1 MRKLIIHLHLV
12 ALACLVAPVVFAGP
26 ALAQSPYQWSLDSF
40 SFPADT
46 CGDPIRA
53 HDANSRGVDLFENH
67 EKWRQCQKR
76 LQEDDRR
83 ALRMLITMKL
93 GGQWQTIGDN
103 FAWAV
108 ADDCNCQEDVR
119 GFIGEM
125 AAREQRRQ
133 RLNDEL
139 MADIA
144 ANRSLEAVMPVDK

>member
-1 MRKLIIHLHLV
+1 MRHAGSDTTGKIDDQ
-12 ALACLVAPVVFAGP
+12 ALAWVAR
-26 ALAQSPYQWSLDSF
+26 QRS
-40 SFPADT
+40 
-46 CGDPIRA
+46 
-53 HDANSRGVDLFENH
+53 DA
-67 EKWRQCQKR
+67 C
-76 LQEDDRR
+76 QEDDRR

-144 ANRSLEAVMPVDK
+144 ANRSLGAVMPVDK